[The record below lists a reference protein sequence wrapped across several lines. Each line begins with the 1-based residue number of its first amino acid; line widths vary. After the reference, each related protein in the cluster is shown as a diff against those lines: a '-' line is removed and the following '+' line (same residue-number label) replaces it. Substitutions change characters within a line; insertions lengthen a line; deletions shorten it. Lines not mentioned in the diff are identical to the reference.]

1 MRRVLWFLMI
11 LLPLATAPALCQT
24 GVVEHECACAPGV
37 SECSHENA
45 CSDDPCGTIANA
57 TARTALPTPGSLVA
71 VVPAFLDPQDARLQR
86 ATLNTGPIRFDLLR
100 RDAETSTV
108 VLVV

>member
-1 MRRVLWFLMI
+1 MRRVLWFLI
-11 LLPLATAPALCQT
+11 VLLALAAAPALCQS

-37 SECSHENA
+37 SACSHENA

-57 TARTALPTPGSLVA
+57 TVRTALPTPGSMVA
-71 VVPAFLDPQDARLQR
+71 IVPAFLGLQHAGPQRSA
-86 ATLNTGPIRFDLLR
+86 LNTRPIRFDLLR